1 MTRKKNAYKLLVFFQ
16 SGALYATITHDP
28 WSEYNQK
35 KSEDSKHQ
43 WSWGVW
49 GCSENPAGFLGSK

>member
-1 MTRKKNAYKLLVFFQ
+1 MLTSCWFFFQ

-28 WSEYNQK
+28 WREYNQQ

-43 WSWGVW
+43 RSWGVW